1 MPLYKYVKHRH
12 DPIKTAIFLTT
23 RIVPLLLGLSFCLIG
38 CLTPPPN
45 LRQAIFFDNR
55 AIYALMYVSAGVPNI
70 IAGIRKSTSTWPVF
84 WAVPATLLICA
95 IRSIAILL
103 NGATLTWQQ
112 QVTGVLTWTLVA
124 FLKLAVAFSTISWT
138 AMKREGRI

>member
-1 MPLYKYVKHRH
+1 MRH
-12 DPIKTAIFLTT
+12 DPIKTAVFLTT

-38 CLTPPPN
+38 CLTPPAS

-55 AIYALMYVSAGVPNI
+55 ALYIVAYLSAGIPNVV
-70 IAGIRKSTSTWPVF
+70 AALRKGTWTWPIF

-95 IRSIAILL
+95 IRSIAIII

-112 QVTGVLTWTLVA
+112 QVTGVLTWSLIA

-138 AMKREGRI
+138 ALKREGRI